1 MQRIT
6 CVNTFGV
13 SIIRASYQRRVLSV
27 PSSLTSS
34 NTRFLS
40 QTACLAYPRKD
51 SQHKDSINTEA
62 TEYSKSGTDDASAR
76 QEDTAFDPGV
86 TDPGNQKDKVGSR
99 TANPGANRKEGRK
112 ARVQAQ
118 ERQVDARG
126 LAVEEA
132 RRKVAKWLE
141 GVVHAEYALSAGQH
155 PLHKP
160 CVAFWKSRRPRRTL
174 MTELKNLGEI
184 VGCVEHLLKAASVNG
199 SSSNIA
205 FLDGLIHS
213 RNNIGLLCK
222 SHLFEWAKEVQNVS
236 SPLSQ
241 SRAHARSVLDSSVG
255 ETSPEDT
262 DSGGDS
268 YQATCVHHPSHG
280 DEVHGTGSDGLPG
293 PARAVWSTRQE
304 GHVRQLSAKLHC
316 LYGVAIQSLRAS
328 QSPSSRHGH
337 DLRKNAGFK
346 VHPFARAKV
355 YDLRQHTELT
365 LWGPFHNDGSQ
376 DVDWEKLEAIMVI
389 LSYNIYSF
397 SNRYIH
403 GSNLIPPWD
412 TPFTGVTPYGLE
424 LHPSRSSVERPPPLP
439 IVLQDPYNITGTWM
453 RVVCFLDYRELFTF
467 NFSND
472 QPEPDQPRPA
482 IDTEEAI
489 RFITVKLQV
498 TKIEKPGEFDGQA
511 LPIVHFKGSS
521 HSALPPVDFNANSK
535 IRGTVR
541 PTPGGE
547 VRWTTFSVFH
557 GEERWRSEG
566 IQLGGVQAARGV
578 LGYWFDKDFDE
589 YGPAGPTAF
598 WKVSN
603 DTDYNVK
610 DFL

>member
-1 MQRIT
+1 MQKLT
-6 CVNTFGV
+6 SASYTSGPSVL
-13 SIIRASYQRRVLSV
+13 RASYQSRVLSV

-40 QTACLAYPRKD
+40 QTSCLAYPRKD

-86 TDPGNQKDKVGSR
+86 TDPGHQKDKVGGR
-99 TANPGANRKEGRK
+99 TG
-112 ARVQAQ
+112 
-118 ERQVDARG
+118 
-126 LAVEEA
+126 
-132 RRKVAKWLE
+132 
-141 GVVHAEYALSAGQH
+141 
-155 PLHKP
+155 
-160 CVAFWKSRRPRRTL
+160 
-174 MTELKNLGEI
+174 LKNLEEI
-184 VGCVEHLLKAASVNG
+184 VGCVQHLLKAASVNG

-205 FLDGLIHS
+205 FLDSLIHS
-213 RNNIGLLCK
+213 QNNIGLLCK
-222 SHLFEWAKEVQNVS
+222 SHLFEWAKEVQNAS
-236 SPLSQ
+236 SRLSQ
-241 SRAHARSVLDSSVG
+241 SRAHPRSFFDSSVG
-255 ETSPEDT
+255 ETSTEEDS

-268 YQATCVHHPSHG
+268 YRPACVHHPSRG
-280 DEVHGTGSDGLPG
+280 DEVQGSGSD
-293 PARAVWSTRQE
+293 AVWSTRQE
-304 GHVRQLSAKLHC
+304 GDVRQLSAKLHC

-328 QSPSSRHGH
+328 QSPSSLHGH

-365 LWGPFHNDGSQ
+365 LWGPFHSDGSQ

-389 LSYNIYSF
+389 LSYNIYNF
-397 SNRYIH
+397 SNRYISH

-412 TPFTGVTPYGLE
+412 TPFTGVTPYGLA
-424 LHPSRSSVERPPPLP
+424 LHPSSSSVERPPPLP
-439 IVLQDPYNITGTWM
+439 IALQDPYNITGTWM

-467 NFSND
+467 NFSDD

-489 RFITVKLQV
+489 RFIIVKLQV

-511 LPIVHFKGSS
+511 LPIVHFEGSS

-541 PTPGGE
+541 STPAGE

-610 DFL
+610 DSL